1 MIIWLK
7 SRTFLKI
14 NIWFAEENSKM
25 KLVFFG
31 NEKLVKENNF
41 ARIQR
46 DAVLKGW
53 PQIVT
58 TYI

>member
-1 MIIWLK
+1 MIKNLFK
-7 SRTFLKI
+7 V
-14 NIWFAEENSKM
+14 NIWFTEANSKM